1 MFNKLFFFL
10 LLYSTQCLGQEKQ
23 FRLTGDTRDS
33 SLDSVSIEY
42 IDLNGKYTKKVVPAP
57 EGKFSITGQIDQP
70 SFSFLLFIHKGE
82 KMTSRDIEVKRNL
95 VFIQPGEMHLSDE
108 GGADGLIHVSGSPSQ
123 EEWNGLKTKAQ
134 PYTSDKARQNA
145 VYYEF
150 FITHPSS
157 YVTADR
163 VMYFTSVFSLDTLK
177 AIYAGMSSPIR
188 ESMGGRRLASV
199 IRSRE
204 AGRIGTMAYAFAVKD
219 KDGKELSLADYRG
232 KYVILDFWATWCAP
246 CRKSMPHMV
255 GLYNKYKDSGLAII
269 AVGDDDRNTA
279 AWLAAID
286 KDGTGMFR
294 HTLRGSREELY
305 RKGLPNPRDL
315 DEQYGVQALPTQFL
329 VDPDGKIIGRF
340 SGGNIEQELDDML
353 AKTLGARHSLAPA
366 SQAAS
371 TQASQHALTQSSP
384 ALLFI
389 GTTDT
394 LYNGKEVVLY
404 NKATGDHDSA
414 RVKDGKFSFSLV
426 YKGPGRYMFYSK
438 LELKQKGGYAP
449 FGVLVTAPGTMH
461 MNADMNSF
469 ANTIVL
475 DAPENDLYLEYIKGR
490 TALSSDDSSINAEVR
505 RLGVFIGH
513 HPDAFAAIY
522 LLNGMMPLLSEDQ
535 AKKYYTT
542 IGPAYKSTSYG
553 ENITKSIEAKGAT
566 TVGKPAPDFE
576 LPDTSGKLVRLSD
589 FRGQYVLLDFWA
601 SWCGPC
607 RKENPNV
614 VHAYN
619 SFHDKGFTVVGV
631 SLDQPG
637 KKTAWLDA
645 IHQDG
650 LAWPQLSDLKFWN
663 SAAAKLY
670 GIEAIP
676 QNFLLDKKGTI
687 VAVNIKG
694 DALREKLKELID

>member
-1 MFNKLFFFL
+1 MFNKIFGFL
-10 LLYSTQCLGQEKQ
+10 LLCSLQGLAQEKQ
-23 FRLTGDTRDS
+23 FRLTGDTKDVT
-33 SLDSVSIEY
+33 LDSVSIEY
-42 IDLNGKYTKKVVPAP
+42 INLSGKYTKEVVAAP
-57 EGKFSITGQIDQP
+57 DGKFSITGSIDQP
-70 SFSFLLFIHKGE
+70 SFSYLLFIHKGE
-82 KMTSRDIEVKRNL
+82 RMTSKEIEAKRNL
-95 VFIQPGEMHLSDE
+95 VFLQPGEMLLSGE

-123 EEWNGLKTKAQ
+123 DEWNALRTKTQ
-134 PYTSDKARQNA
+134 PFASDKAQLNRT
-145 VYYEF
+145 YYDF
-150 FITHPSS
+150 FITHPNS

-177 AIYAGMSSPIR
+177 TIYAGMSAPIR

-204 AGRIGTMAYAFAVKD
+204 AGRIGTMAYVFAVKD
-219 KDGKELSLADYRG
+219 KEGRDLSLADYRG

-255 GLYNKYKDSGLAII
+255 GLYNKYKDSGLTII
-269 AVGDDDRNTA
+269 AVGDDDKNTA
-279 AWLAAID
+279 GWLAAIE

-294 HTLRGSREELY
+294 HTLRGSREDLY

-329 VDPDGKIIGRF
+329 IDPDGRIIGRF
-340 SGGNIEQELDDML
+340 SGGNIEQELDDKL
-353 AKTLGARHSLAPA
+353 AKALETRAPLTLETHTPPIPGA
-366 SQAAS
+366 Q
-371 TQASQHALTQSSP
+371 QALTPP

-394 LYNGKEVVLY
+394 SYNGKTVVLY

-414 RVKDGKFSFSLV
+414 LVKDGKFSFSLA

-438 LELKQKGGYAP
+438 LELQQKGGYAP
-449 FGVLVTAPGTMH
+449 FGVVVTKPGTIFMK
-461 MNADMNSF
+461 ADMKSF
-469 ANTIVL
+469 ANTVVL
-475 DAPENDLYLEYIKGR
+475 NSPENDLYLEYIKGR
-490 TALSSDDSSINAEVR
+490 KALNSEDSSSINPEIR
-505 RLGVFIGH
+505 RLGAFIGS

-522 LLNGMMPLLSEDQ
+522 LLNTMMPLLSENE
-535 AKKYYTT
+535 AKEYYSTL
-542 IGPAYKSTSYG
+542 GPAYKTTSYG
-553 ENITKSIEAKGAT
+553 ENISKGIIAKGVTAI
-566 TVGKPAPDFE
+566 GKPAPDFE
-576 LPDTSGKLVRLSD
+576 LPDTSGKLVKLSD

-601 SWCGPC
+601 SWCVPC

-614 VHAYN
+614 LKAYK

-637 KKTAWLDA
+637 KKSAWLEA

-650 LAWPQLSDLKFWN
+650 LTWPQLSDLKFWN

-676 QNFLLDKKGTI
+676 QNFLLDRKGII

-694 DALREKLKELID
+694 ERLQEKLKEL

>member
-1 MFNKLFFFL
+1 MLNKIFIFL
-10 LLYSTQCLGQEKQ
+10 LLYSVESIAQEKQ
-23 FRLTGDTRDS
+23 FRLTGDTKDAA
-33 SLDSVSIEY
+33 LDSVSIEY
-42 IDLNGKYTKKVVPAP
+42 IDLNGKYTKDVVPTQ
-57 EGKFSITGQIDQP
+57 EGRFSITGQIDQP

-82 KMTSRDIEVKRNL
+82 KMTSKDIEVRRNL

-108 GGADGLIHVSGSPSQ
+108 GGANGLIHISGSPTQ

-134 PYTSDKARQNA
+134 PFTSDKAELNRI
-145 VYYEF
+145 YYEF
-150 FITHPSS
+150 FITHPNS

-177 AIYAGMSSPIR
+177 TIYAGMSSPIR
-188 ESMGGRRLASV
+188 ESMGGRRLASI

-204 AGRIGTMAYAFAVKD
+204 AGRVGTMAFAFAVKD
-219 KDGKELSLADYRG
+219 KDGRDLSLADYKG

-255 GLYNKYKDSGLAII
+255 GLYNKYKDSGLALI
-269 AVGDDDRNTA
+269 AVGDDDRNPA

-294 HTLRGSREELY
+294 HTLRGSREELF

-329 VDPDGKIIGRF
+329 IDPNGRIIGRF
-340 SGGNIEQELDDML
+340 SGGNIEEELDDML
-353 AKTLGARHSLAPA
+353 AKTV
-366 SQAAS
+366 
-371 TQASQHALTQSSP
+371 SP
-384 ALLFI
+384 KLHFI

-414 RVKDGKFSFSLV
+414 LVKDGKFSFSLT

-438 LELKQKGGYAP
+438 LELQQKGGYGP
-449 FGVLVTAPGTMH
+449 FGIVVTGPGTIQMK
-461 MNADMNSF
+461 ADMKSF
-469 ANTIVL
+469 AQTVVL

-505 RLGVFIGH
+505 RLGAFIGQY
-513 HPDAFAAIY
+513 PDAFASIY
-522 LLNGMMPLLSEDQ
+522 LLSGMMPLLSEDQ
-535 AKKYYTT
+535 ARKYYTT
-542 IGPAYKSTSYG
+542 LGPAYKSTSFG
-553 ENITKSIEAKGAT
+553 ENITKGIVAKGAT
-566 TVGKPAPDFE
+566 AVGKPAPDFE

-645 IHQDG
+645 IRQDG

-663 SAAAKLY
+663 SAAARLY

-676 QNFLLDKKGTI
+676 QNFLLDKKGMI

-694 DALREKLKELID
+694 DALQEKLKELILK